1 MEKLNE
7 EKLKLEEEK
16 EYLEKRRTSI
26 GNLIINNQLQR
37 KYEYFKP
44 HFLKYNY

>member
-7 EKLKLEEEK
+7 EKLKLEEKK

-26 GNLIINNQLQR
+26 GNLILNNQL
-37 KYEYFKP
+37 
-44 HFLKYNY
+44 